1 MGKLV
6 TVLRKTTANGQ
17 FIPQKVSEEWLS
29 TLRCLKG
36 SSVVW
41 FGPMVTV
48 WSYTKSKKNNG
59 KKKVR
64 DYVANTCPV

>member
-48 WSYTKSKKNNG
+48 WSYTNSKKIIII
-59 KKKVR
+59 R